1 MASLSAFYSSYAAA
15 AHPGQYLFAASPAA
29 PYFYSF
35 RDGAFSSPLP
45 MSAVPPLQRREAP
58 QKPPYSY
65 IALIAMAI
73 RNSADKKVTLNGIY
87 QFIMDRFP
95 YYHDNKQGW
104 QNSIRHNLS
113 LNDCFVKVAREK
125 GKPGKG
131 NYWTLAP
138 DCEDMFENGNFRR
151 RKRRPKAPN
160 NQINT
165 SNEATKQSDND
176 NEEESELSK
185 ESGDAIDRNV
195 DIVSDGDDKF
205 IESDTD
211 SVDES
216 ALRSLK
222 ESDNEKHND
231 DDEYDNNANMIKN
244 ELVVIDRNLVKYE
257 DNDSQISS
265 VKSSVGANSDRL
277 TNFSSKRDHDLD
289 KYCRAEVRKPVFSID
304 NILASR
310 MTSNVDSKVKNVNGL
325 KRCRED
331 MFDSHQARNHIDDEL
346 LIAKSR
352 RMSSPS
358 LTKVQVG
365 QYYERERIG
374 SRKLSYGMVDD
385 CCRKVESPPS
395 PTSPPSSSALWQ
407 STMLQKLASQAT
419 SHCYTCAASTGV
431 STALPVN
438 NQHHHPDHHPRD
450 RLASSDDVA
459 AAHPV
464 YPSLLHSSFPWAL
477 NSGALCGSHQLPT
490 SSTLPL
496 MTIPYAIKPW
506 PIENP
511 RSARERAYRV

>member
-35 RDGAFSSPLP
+35 REGAFSSPLP

-73 RNSADKKVTLNGIY
+73 RNSSDKKVTLNGIY

-131 NYWTLAP
+131 NYWTLAA

-165 SNEATKQSDND
+165 SNDVTKQSDKD
-176 NEEESELSK
+176 NEEENEPSK
-185 ESGDAIDRNV
+185 DSSDTINRNIDV
-195 DIVSDGDDKF
+195 VSDGDDKY
-205 IESDTD
+205 IESDSD
-211 SVDES
+211 SADES
-216 ALRSLK
+216 ASREK
-222 ESDNEKHND
+222 ESDNEKNYD
-231 DDEYDNNANMIKN
+231 DEEYDNNANIIKK
-244 ELVVIDRNLVKYE
+244 EQVVIDRNLVNYE
-257 DNDSQISS
+257 DKDSQMISMKNS
-265 VKSSVGANSDRL
+265 VEANSGNL
-277 TNFSSKRDHDLD
+277 PNFSPKLDHDLE
-289 KYCRAEVRKPVFSID
+289 KYSRPEVRKPVFSID

-310 MTSNVDSKVKNVNGL
+310 MTSNVDSKAKPVNGL
-325 KRCRED
+325 KRSRED
-331 MFDSHQARNHIDDEL
+331 MLDSHPSRNHMDNEL
-346 LIAKSR
+346 LIAKTR
-352 RMSSPS
+352 RLCSPS
-358 LTKVQVG
+358 LAKVQAS
-365 QYYERERIG
+365 QYYEREKMG
-374 SRKLSYGMVDD
+374 SRNLSYGMVDD
-385 CCRKVESPPS
+385 YCRKVESPPS
-395 PTSPPSSSALWQ
+395 PSSPPSSSALWQ

-431 STALPVN
+431 STAVPVN
-438 NQHHHPDHHPRD
+438 NQHHHPGYHPRD
-450 RLASSDDVA
+450 RVASSDDVA
-459 AAHPV
+459 ASHPV
-464 YPSLLHSSFPWAL
+464 YPSLLQSHFPWAL
-477 NSGALCGSHQLPT
+477 NSGALCGSSQLST
-490 SSTLPL
+490 SSALPL

-511 RSARERAYRV
+511 RSARDRAYRL